1 MSSFVNAML
10 FERRQKEFWM
20 EYSVWWR
27 QETCQNFS
35 IDLRCE
41 TIDHVRV
48 FNNDE
53 IQPPAASLPACGH
66 PHFMTPGLQQLS
78 YCLKYKGKGHMA
90 SNNKANNKPISP
102 ESGTQKHHMG

>member
-10 FERRQKEFWM
+10 FERRQKELWIK
-20 EYSVWWR
+20 YSVWR
-27 QETCQNFS
+27 HQETCQNLS

-41 TIDHVRV
+41 TIDHVRI

-66 PHFMTPGLQQLS
+66 PHFVTPGLQQLS
-78 YCLKYKGKGHMA
+78 YCLKSKGKVTHGV
-90 SNNKANNKPISP
+90 
-102 ESGTQKHHMG
+102 Q